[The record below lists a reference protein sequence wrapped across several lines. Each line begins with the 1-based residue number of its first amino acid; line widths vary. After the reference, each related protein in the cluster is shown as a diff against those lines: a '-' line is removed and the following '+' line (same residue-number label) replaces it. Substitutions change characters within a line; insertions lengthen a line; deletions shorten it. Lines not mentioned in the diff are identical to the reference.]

1 MVSTTRAPGSRP
13 APSWCVT
20 LPPPAPIA
28 AGARG
33 DPARRSSTRTTH
45 LIVID
50 KPAGPRRAS
59 GARARRPARWSTRC
73 CTTPAARL
81 SGIGGRLRPG
91 IVHRIDKD
99 TSGLLVVAKTD
110 AAHQGLPAQFAAHD
124 LERRYL
130 AVVHGAPDPAEP
142 RLRHLP
148 GIGWEPGGVLR
159 IEGRDRPAPGRPQ
172 ADGGA
177 ERRRQAGGD
186 AGAGARAVRRRAALV
201 ECRLETGRTHQIR
214 VHMSFAGH
222 PLVGDAV
229 YGRRRRRGAARR
241 RSRGRRCTRRAS
253 GSCIR

>member
-1 MVSTTRAPGSRP
+1 M
-13 APSWCVT
+13 
-20 LPPPAPIA
+20 
-28 AGARG
+28 
-33 DPARRSSTRTTH
+33 
-45 LIVID
+45 
-50 KPAGPRRAS
+50 
-59 GARARRPARWSTRC
+59 
-73 CTTPAARL
+73 
-81 SGIGGRLRPG
+81 
-91 IVHRIDKD
+91 HRIDKD

-110 AAHQGLPAQFAAHD
+110 VAHQGLQAQFEAHD

-148 GIGWEPGGVLR
+148 GIGWEPGGVLQDR
-159 IEGRDRPAPGRPQ
+159 GRDRPAPGRPQ

-186 AGAGARAVRRRAALV
+186 PGAGARAASTAHRRCV

-229 YGRRRRRGAARR
+229 YGRRRGGGPSAG
-241 RSRGRRCTRRAS
+241 SRGRRCMRRAS
-253 GSCIR
+253 GSCIRSPGRRCGSRRRCRRIWTGCWRRCDGVSDGTFNGR